1 MRITI
6 INNERNE
13 KRYSREELEE
23 FIAKLKDGTFRQHY
37 IRDYNKEVCFAAEWL
52 KQNGELK
59 TKEINRLVLLSI
71 ENLRDLP
78 TVREY
83 KELAARQLYT
93 LLCFIGHDG
102 HSLHIVCR
110 YDVSDGLPSETTQL
124 NAFRNS
130 ITSTLHSLAHR

>member
-6 INNERNE
+6 TNTERNE

-23 FIAKLKDGTFRQHY
+23 FVAKLKDGTFRQHY
-37 IRDYNKEVCFAAEWL
+37 IRDYNKEVCFAAEWH

-59 TKEINRLVLLSI
+59 TKEINRLVLLSF

-93 LLCFIGHDG
+93 LLTI
-102 HSLHIVCR
+102 
-110 YDVSDGLPSETTQL
+110 
-124 NAFRNS
+124 
-130 ITSTLHSLAHR
+130 

>member
-23 FIAKLKDGTFRQHY
+23 FIAKLKDGTLRQHY

-52 KQNGELK
+52 KQDGELK

-83 KELAARQLYT
+83 KELAARQMDA
-93 LLCFIGHDG
+93 LLKEKD
-102 HSLHIVCR
+102 VCPYVFR
-110 YDVSDGLPSETTQL
+110 RLQL
-124 NAFRNS
+124 DDEPK
-130 ITSTLHSLAHR
+130 L